1 MDAVIERK
9 LSEGRSLLIQ
19 RDAVLLG
26 AWFMVTAMSLWV
38 LLAVVAWRYPAVPW
52 SILSAGAVVIVS
64 WALALGAAVFRWRKQ
79 AEVAIALDA
88 TRTTKDRFVTA
99 MELGENGGAALRNEL
114 CAFARDY
121 RFPDVLKP
129 RAPRLPVALILAG
142 FVLIVAVATLDHFRR
157 TGLQPDIVNA
167 GNLLEQA
174 KREVAKVAPPESP
187 LRKEEEKLE
196 EARQQL
202 GNSTDPMR
210 DALRAIADLEKR
222 LASAS
227 ASPLTDEEKEA
238 LAKALA
244 ENDPQAAQALSSG
257 NDREAAEQI
266 AQMDP
271 EALAKALEQAAQ
283 HRENSRLQELARK
296 AAEQARRELAQG
308 LASAGNSGAQRRLQ
322 QALREMKAGGQGQQQ
337 QGQGQPGMDL
347 AQGKGGEKQDGS
359 APEDNAPPGGSP
371 GSEHDEGRGEDI
383 KAEKDALAAK
393 GADEQLTGEM
403 GQGQSRVNTYSTS
416 GGDNARSARA
426 TRDGGA
432 AQTAELDTVTPEN
445 IPPGSRILVKRYFD
459 SVRPKE

>member
-1 MDAVIERK
+1 MDDVIERK
-9 LSEGRSLLIQ
+9 LREGRVLLIQ

-26 AWFMVTAMSLWV
+26 AWFMVAAMSLWAV
-38 LLAVVAWRYPAVPW
+38 LAVVAWRYPAVPW

-64 WALALGAAVFRWRKQ
+64 WALAMVAAVFRWRKQ
-79 AEVAIALDA
+79 AEVAVALDA

-99 MELGENGGAALRNEL
+99 MDLGENGGAALRNEL
-114 CAFARDY
+114 SAFARDY

-129 RAPRLPVALILAG
+129 RAPRLTVALILAG
-142 FVLIVAVATLDHFRR
+142 FVLVVAVATLDHFRR
-157 TGLQPDIVNA
+157 TSLQPDLAKA
-167 GNLLEQA
+167 GSLLEQA

-187 LRKEEEKLE
+187 LRKEEEKLD
-196 EARQQL
+196 EARKQL

-244 ENDPQAAQALSSG
+244 ENEPQAAQALSSG

-359 APEDNAPPGGSP
+359 SPQDNAPPGGSP

-383 KAEKDALAAK
+383 KSEKDALAAS
-393 GADEQLTGEM
+393 GSDEQLTGEM

-432 AQTAELDTVTPEN
+432 TQSAELDTVTSEN
-445 IPPGSRILVKRYFD
+445 IPPGSRILVKRYFE

>member
-9 LSEGRSLLIQ
+9 LREGRALLIQ
-19 RDAVLLG
+19 RDAVAFG
-26 AWFMVTAMSLWV
+26 AWSTAAAVGLWLV
-38 LLAVVAWRYPAVPW
+38 LAVAAWRYPAVPW
-52 SILSAGAVVIVS
+52 SIFSAGLVVVAAWGVAIS
-64 WALALGAAVFRWRKQ
+64 LAAFRWRRRDR
-79 AEVAIALDA
+79 VALALDA

-99 MELGENGGAALRNEL
+99 LELGEKGGEALLKEL
-114 CAFARDY
+114 SAFARDY
-121 RFPDVLKP
+121 RFPDILKP
-129 RAPRLPVALILAG
+129 RAPRLPVALVLAG
-142 FVLIVAVATLDHFRR
+142 IALVLCVATLDHFRR
-157 TGLQPDIVNA
+157 SSLQPDVA
-167 GNLLEQA
+167 SASRLLEQA
-174 KREVAKVAPPESP
+174 KHEVAKVAPPESP

-196 EARQQL
+196 EARRQL

-210 DALRAIADLEKR
+210 DALRAIADLERR

-244 ENDPQAAQALSSG
+244 ENEPQAAQALSSG

-296 AAEQARRELAQG
+296 AAGQARRELAQG
-308 LASAGNSGAQRRLQ
+308 LASAGNNGAQRRLQ

-337 QGQGQPGMDL
+337 PGQGQGTEL
-347 AQGKGGEKQDGS
+347 ALGKGGEKQDGS

-383 KAEKDALAAK
+383 KSEKDALAAS
-393 GADEQLTGEM
+393 GSDEQLTGEM
-403 GQGQSRVNTYSTS
+403 GQGQSRVNTYSAS

-432 AQTAELDTVTPEN
+432 VQSAELDSVTPEN
-445 IPPGSRILVKRYFD
+445 IPPGSRILVKRYFE

>member
-1 MDAVIERK
+1 VDAVIERK
-9 LSEGRSLLIQ
+9 LREGRSLLIQ
-19 RDAVLLG
+19 RDAARLG
-26 AWFMVTAMSLWV
+26 AWFVAGAVGLWV
-38 LLAVVAWRYPAVPW
+38 VLAVAAWRYPAVPW
-52 SILSAGAVVIVS
+52 SSFSAGAVVPVAAAFAMLAA
-64 WALALGAAVFRWRKQ
+64 ALRWRKQ
-79 AEVAIALDA
+79 DAVALALDA

-99 MELGENGGAALRNEL
+99 LELGEGGGSALRNEL
-114 CAFARDY
+114 SIFARDY

-129 RAPRLPVALILAG
+129 RAPRLPAALIAAG
-142 FVLIVAVATLDHFRR
+142 IVLVLGVAALDHFRR
-157 TGLQPDIVNA
+157 AGLQPDVANA
-167 GNLLEQA
+167 SGLLEQA
-174 KREVAKVAPPESP
+174 KREVARVAPPESP

-196 EARQQL
+196 EARKQL

-210 DALRAIADLEKR
+210 DALRAIADLERR

-244 ENDPQAAQALSSG
+244 ENEPQAAQALSSG

-296 AAEQARRELAQG
+296 AGEQARRELAQG

-337 QGQGQPGMDL
+337 QGQGQPGMNL

-383 KAEKDALAAK
+383 KSEKDALAAK
-393 GADEQLTGEM
+393 GSDEQLTGEM
-403 GQGQSRVNTYSTS
+403 GQGASRVNTYSTA
-416 GGDNARSARA
+416 GGDNAQSTRA
-426 TRDGGA
+426 TGDGGA
-432 AQTAELDTVTPEN
+432 AQSAALDTVAPEN
-445 IPPGSRILVKRYFD
+445 IPPGSRLLVKRYFE

>member
-9 LSEGRSLLIQ
+9 LREGRSLLIQ
-19 RDAVLLG
+19 RDAVRFG
-26 AWFMVTAMSLWV
+26 AWFTVGAVGLWL
-38 LLAVVAWRYPAVPW
+38 LLALVAWRYPAVPW
-52 SILSAGAVVIVS
+52 SILSAGIVVVMAWAVASLVS
-64 WALALGAAVFRWRKQ
+64 ALRWRKQ
-79 AEVAIALDA
+79 DEVALALDA

-99 MELGENGGAALRNEL
+99 LELAGNGGEALRHEL
-114 CAFARDY
+114 AAFARDY
-121 RFPDVLKP
+121 RFPNILKP
-129 RAPRLPVALILAG
+129 RAPRLPVALTLAG
-142 FVLIVAVATLDHFRR
+142 IVLIVGVATLDHFRR
-157 TGLQPDIVNA
+157 TGLQPDVAKA
-167 GNLLEQA
+167 GSLLEQA
-174 KREVAKVAPPESP
+174 RREVAKVAPPESP

-196 EARQQL
+196 EARKQL

-244 ENDPQAAQALSSG
+244 ENEPQAAQALSSG

-337 QGQGQPGMDL
+337 QGQGQGTEL
-347 AQGKGGEKQDGS
+347 ALGKGGEKQDGS

-383 KAEKDALAAK
+383 KSEKDALAAK
-393 GADEQLTGEM
+393 GSDEQLTGEM

-432 AQTAELDTVTPEN
+432 TQSAELDTVTSEN
-445 IPPGSRILVKRYFD
+445 IPPGSRILVKRYFE

>member
-9 LSEGRSLLIQ
+9 LREGRSLLIQ
-19 RDAVLLG
+19 RDAVRFG
-26 AWFMVTAMSLWV
+26 AWASAGAVGLWV
-38 LLAVVAWRYPAVPW
+38 LLAVVAWRWPAVPW
-52 SILSAGAVVIVS
+52 SIFSAGLIVVVA
-64 WALALGAAVFRWRKQ
+64 WAFAIAMAAFRWRDK
-79 AEVAIALDA
+79 EPVARALDA

-99 MELGENGGAALRNEL
+99 LELGENGGAALSHEL
-114 CAFARDY
+114 SAFTREY

-129 RAPRLPVALILAG
+129 RAPRLPVGLVLAG
-142 FVLIVAVATLDHFRR
+142 IVLVLCVATLDHFRR
-157 TGLQPDIVNA
+157 VGLQPDVA
-167 GNLLEQA
+167 SASRLLDQA
-174 KREVAKVAPPESP
+174 RREVAKVAPPESP

-196 EARQQL
+196 EARKQL

-210 DALRAIADLEKR
+210 DALRAIADLERR

-227 ASPLTDEEKEA
+227 ASPLTDEEKDA
-238 LAKALA
+238 LAKALS
-244 ENDPQAAQALSSG
+244 ENEPQAAQALSSG

-308 LASAGNSGAQRRLQ
+308 LASSGNSGAQKRLQ

-337 QGQGQPGMDL
+337 QGQGQPGMDM
-347 AQGKGGEKQDGS
+347 AMGKGGEKQDS
-359 APEDNAPPGGSP
+359 SSPEDNAPPGGSP

-393 GADEQLTGEM
+393 GSDEQLTGEM

-432 AQTAELDTVTPEN
+432 AQSAELDTVTPEN

>member
-9 LSEGRSLLIQ
+9 LREGRSLLIQ

-26 AWFMVTAMSLWV
+26 AWFMVAAMGLWV
-38 LLAVVAWRYPAVPW
+38 MLAVAAWRYPAVPW
-52 SILSAGAVVIVS
+52 SIFSAGAVVIVS
-64 WALALGAAVFRWRKQ
+64 WALAMVVAVLRWRKQ
-79 AEVAIALDA
+79 NEVAMALDA

-99 MELGENGGAALRNEL
+99 LELGENGGAALRNEL
-114 CAFARDY
+114 SAFARDY
-121 RFPDVLKP
+121 RFPDVLSP
-129 RAPRLPVALILAG
+129 RAPRLPAALAAAGIILVLCVAA
-142 FVLIVAVATLDHFRR
+142 LDHFRR
-157 TGLQPDIVNA
+157 VGLQPDMANA
-167 GNLLEQA
+167 SRLLEQA
-174 KREVAKVAPPESP
+174 KHEVAKAAPPESP

-196 EARQQL
+196 EARRQL
-202 GNSTDPMR
+202 GDSADPMR
-210 DALRAIADLEKR
+210 DALRAIADLERR

-244 ENDPQAAQALSSG
+244 ENEPQAAQALSSG

-271 EALAKALEQAAQ
+271 EALAKALAQAAQ

-308 LASAGNSGAQRRLQ
+308 LAFAGNSGAQRRLQ

-337 QGQGQPGMDL
+337 QGQGQPGMEL

-393 GADEQLTGEM
+393 GSDEQLSGEM
-403 GQGQSRVNTYSTS
+403 GQGQSRVNTYSS
-416 GGDNARSARA
+416 AGGDNARSARA
-426 TRDGGA
+426 ARDGGA
-432 AQTAELDTVTPEN
+432 AQSAELDAVATEN
-445 IPPGSRILVKRYFD
+445 IPPGSRLLVKRYFE

>member
-1 MDAVIERK
+1 VDAVIERK
-9 LSEGRSLLIQ
+9 LREGRSLLIQ
-19 RDAVLLG
+19 RDAARLG
-26 AWFMVTAMSLWV
+26 AWFVAGAVGLWV
-38 LLAVVAWRYPAVPW
+38 VLAVAAWRYPAVPW
-52 SILSAGAVVIVS
+52 SSFSAGAVVPVAAAFAMLAA
-64 WALALGAAVFRWRKQ
+64 ALRWRKQ
-79 AEVAIALDA
+79 DAVALALDA

-99 MELGENGGAALRNEL
+99 LELGEGGGSALRNEL
-114 CAFARDY
+114 SIFARDY

-129 RAPRLPVALILAG
+129 RAPRLPAALIAAG
-142 FVLIVAVATLDHFRR
+142 IVLVLGVAALDHFRR
-157 TGLQPDIVNA
+157 AGLQPDVANA
-167 GNLLEQA
+167 SGLLEQA
-174 KREVAKVAPPESP
+174 KREVARVAPPESP

-196 EARQQL
+196 EARKQL

-210 DALRAIADLEKR
+210 DALRAIADLERR

-244 ENDPQAAQALSSG
+244 ENEPQAAQALSSG

-296 AAEQARRELAQG
+296 AGEQARRELAQG

-337 QGQGQPGMDL
+337 GQGQPGMNL

-383 KAEKDALAAK
+383 KSEKDALAAK
-393 GADEQLTGEM
+393 GSDEQLTGEM
-403 GQGQSRVNTYSTS
+403 GQGASRVNTYSAA
-416 GGDNARSARA
+416 GGDNAQSTRA
-426 TRDGGA
+426 TGDGGA
-432 AQTAELDTVTPEN
+432 AQSAALDTVAPEN
-445 IPPGSRILVKRYFD
+445 IPPGSRLLVKRYFE

>member
-1 MDAVIERK
+1 VDAVIERK
-9 LSEGRSLLIQ
+9 LREGRALLIQ
-19 RDAVLLG
+19 RDAIAFG
-26 AWFMVTAMSLWV
+26 AWSTAAAVGLWLV
-38 LLAVVAWRYPAVPW
+38 LAVAAWRYPAVPW
-52 SILSAGAVVIVS
+52 SIFSAGLVVVAAWGIAI
-64 WALALGAAVFRWRKQ
+64 ALAAFRWRRQ
-79 AEVAIALDA
+79 DRVALALDA

-99 MELGENGGAALRNEL
+99 LELGGNGGEALRHEL
-114 CAFARDY
+114 SVFARDY
-121 RFPDVLKP
+121 RFPAILKP
-129 RAPRLPVALILAG
+129 RAPRLPVALVLAG
-142 FVLIVAVATLDHFRR
+142 ILLVLCVATLDHFRR
-157 TGLQPDIVNA
+157 SGLQPEIA
-167 GNLLEQA
+167 SASRLLEQA
-174 KREVAKVAPPESP
+174 KHEVAKAAPPESP

-196 EARQQL
+196 EARRQL

-244 ENDPQAAQALSSG
+244 ENEPQAAQALSSG

-308 LASAGNSGAQRRLQ
+308 LASAGNNGAQRRLQ
-322 QALREMKAGGQGQQQ
+322 QALREMKAGGRGQQQ
-337 QGQGQPGMDL
+337 PGQGQGTEL
-347 AQGKGGEKQDGS
+347 AFGKGGEKQDGS

-383 KAEKDALAAK
+383 KSEKDALAAR
-393 GADEQLTGEM
+393 GSDEQLTGEM
-403 GQGQSRVNTYSTS
+403 GQGQSRVNTYSAS

-432 AQTAELDTVTPEN
+432 VQSAELDTVTPEN
-445 IPPGSRILVKRYFD
+445 IPPGSRILVKRYFE